1 MHEMSITQNILED
14 VEQNL
19 TNVQYSKIID
29 IKIKIGELTAL
40 DPSSLQ
46 FCYEALSKG
55 TKFEGVPLVIDEIPL
70 TGHCNSCKNEIN
82 IDNFLFVCGNCGSTD
97 VTIIS
102 GEELILSEIN
112 VE

>member
-14 VEQNL
+14 VDEHL

-29 IKIKIGELTAL
+29 IKIKVGELTAL

-46 FCYEALSKG
+46 FCYDALTKG
-55 TKFEGVPLVIDEIPL
+55 TKFDGVPLIIDEIPL
-70 TGHCNSCKNEIN
+70 RGNCNNCKSEIN
-82 IDNFLFVCGNCGSTD
+82 IDNFLFVCSNCGSSD

-112 VE
+112 IE